1 MSAAYL
7 VGSELRTPLPDSSVS
22 RVLDCGMPKRK
33 ASKARKEAS
42 KKAHEAR
49 GSGSKSRISLDFE
62 KLKNAGWTIEERPKS
77 YSGKSLQFSYRN
89 PEGKSLKSAEEVK
102 RQLHAEGILEEF
114 VTENRNQVQELRF
127 RRSNDLPSSDE
138 TDDSDYEPPME
149 KQTLKEIKHDKG

>member
-1 MSAAYL
+1 
-7 VGSELRTPLPDSSVS
+7 
-22 RVLDCGMPKRK
+22 MPKRK

-77 YSGKSLQFSYRN
+77 SSGKSLQFSYRN

-102 RQLHAEGILEEF
+102 RQLHAEGRLEEF
-114 VTENRNQVQELRF
+114 VSNATENQNQVQELRF
-127 RRSNDLPSSDE
+127 
-138 TDDSDYEPPME
+138 
-149 KQTLKEIKHDKG
+149 

>member
-1 MSAAYL
+1 MSH
-7 VGSELRTPLPDSSVS
+7 VV
-22 RVLDCGMPKRK
+22 DCGMPKRK

-77 YSGKSLQFSYRN
+77 SSGKSLQFSYRN

-102 RQLHAEGILEEF
+102 RQLHAEGRLEEF
-114 VTENRNQVQELRF
+114 VSNATENRNQVQELRF
-127 RRSNDLPSSDE
+127 RRSNDLPSSEE

-149 KQTLKEIKHDKG
+149 KQSMKEIKHDKG